1 MANYRTPG
9 VYIEEVAT
17 IPPSVAAVATAI
29 PGFVGYT
36 VEKLEDETLVPYMT
50 PVRITSMLE
59 YEAIFGGPFNQS
71 FKVELSG
78 QADNPDILVTPYNGT
93 NAGELAPYI
102 LYYQVQLFY
111 ANGGGTCYVV
121 SVGNYSAPGD
131 IDKDDLKDGLDQ
143 LEKIEEITLVNIPEI
158 VKLNNQDKKTL
169 NDAMLAHCAKM
180 ENRFALLD
188 VVQGAGDAYDDA
200 DTFRSD
206 AVGIDNLKY
215 GAAYYPELITTL
227 RYFYTD
233 GNVKITDART
243 PTPPSPINYDEKTL
257 EVVKNGLVDDEPPYD
272 VINLPDTTLYNRIK
286 AELNK
291 YLVKLYPSS
300 SMAGVYAR
308 VDATRG
314 VWKAPANVG
323 LRMVSRPSILLT
335 DSDQALLNVD
345 STSGKSINAIRVF
358 EGRGVMSWGARTLD
372 GNSNEWRYIN
382 VRRLF
387 LFVEQSVKNASQFVV
402 FEPNAQLTWNRVQG
416 MISSFLTSLWRDGG
430 LVGAT
435 PEEAFFV
442 NVGLGTTMTTQDIL
456 EGRMIV
462 EIGLAASRP
471 AEFIILKFS
480 HFIQQEA

>member
-1 MANYRTPG
+1 MANYKTPG
-9 VYIEEVAT
+9 VYVEEIST
-17 IPPSVAAVATAI
+17 LPSSVAPVATAI

-36 VEKLEDETLVPYMT
+36 KTAKLADGTEVDKKPI
-50 PVRITSMLE
+50 RITSLLE
-59 YEAIFGGPFNQS
+59 FEAIFGGAFNQTFS
-71 FKVELSG
+71 VSLTGDPNTPGIS
-78 QADNPDILVTPYNGT
+78 VTT
-93 NAGELAPYI
+93 TLAPYI

-121 SVGNYSAPGD
+121 SAEKYPTTPAP
-131 IDKDDLKDGLDQ
+131 INPTFLKDGLEE
-143 LEKIEEITLVNIPEI
+143 LEKIEEITLINIPEI
-158 VKLNNQDKKTL
+158 AKISSDSDRKDL

-180 ENRFALLD
+180 ENRFALID
-188 VVQGAGDAYDDA
+188 VIQETGDAYDDA
-200 DTFRSD
+200 QDFRD
-206 AVGIDNLKY
+206 DEIGIDNLKY
-215 GAAYYPELITTL
+215 GAAYYPELVTTL
-227 RYFYTD
+227 RHFYTD
-233 GNVKITDART
+233 DKVTITDSRVS
-243 PTPPSPINYDEKTL
+243 PPINYGGETL
-257 EVVKNGLVDDEPPYD
+257 EVIRNGKYDNAIPPAL
-272 VINLPDTTLYNRIK
+272 IKLPDTLLYNQIL

-323 LRMVSRPSILLT
+323 LRMINKPAVLLT
-335 DSDQALLNVD
+335 DAQQGLLNVD

-358 EGRGVMSWGARTLD
+358 EGRGVLSWGARTLD

-402 FEPNAQLTWNRVQG
+402 FEPNSQATWQRVKG
-416 MISSFLTSLWRDGG
+416 MINAFLTSLWRDGG

-435 PEEAFFV
+435 TEEAFFV
-442 NVGLGTTMTTQDIL
+442 KVGIGETMTVQDVL
-456 EGRMIV
+456 EGRMII

-471 AEFIILKFS
+471 AEFVILRFS